1 MKRLFAVLLLIFTL
15 GALSVYAEEE
25 IKFDAVIY
33 VGTGEGITNGKGE
46 TPETACA
53 TLDKAVGR
61 FVPGKEN
68 YHIILVGDT
77 VFEHEMQIKKK
88 YVYISGNGVIT
99 PKIIGTFSGRTRDG
113 EAYMFDVSEKSTLV
127 LGGEDSN
134 IVIDGCAYESEYEF
148 GSVNY
153 RGPDNCYINNNGTL
167 ILRDGVSIQN
177 INVVH
182 PGEYSRQGYIQANN
196 KRAIAV
202 GNSGTAEMD
211 GGVISECGP
220 GYSVSNRYGAVFNF
234 NGGKIT
240 DTKGI
245 AAVYNKGEFNLN
257 GGEISHKYMVII
269 NDGTLNMNRGKV
281 ITKAEETALKGSGDY
296 TKSDEVIIEGKI
308 YNKDRKLVT
317 AEPTSA
323 PKYETEATSAPEK
336 TAAPEPAPVPAAGP
350 ELEAP
355 DENDTIPVYVD
366 RRKIKFT
373 DAYPFIDE
381 SSRTQL
387 PVRAVADMLGCEVS
401 WDGAKRLVT
410 LKKDD
415 ITAELTIGADRI
427 IVNGNPVV
435 MDTAARIENDRT
447 YIPGRYIGEALGY
460 SVEWIDGCVF
470 INSLK

>member
-211 GGVISECGP
+211 G
-220 GYSVSNRYGAVFNF
+220 
-234 NGGKIT
+234 
-240 DTKGI
+240 
-245 AAVYNKGEFNLN
+245 
-257 GGEISHKYMVII
+257 
-269 NDGTLNMNRGKV
+269 
-281 ITKAEETALKGSGDY
+281 
-296 TKSDEVIIEGKI
+296 
-308 YNKDRKLVT
+308 
-317 AEPTSA
+317 
-323 PKYETEATSAPEK
+323 
-336 TAAPEPAPVPAAGP
+336 
-350 ELEAP
+350 
-355 DENDTIPVYVD
+355 
-366 RRKIKFT
+366 
-373 DAYPFIDE
+373 
-381 SSRTQL
+381 
-387 PVRAVADMLGCEVS
+387 
-401 WDGAKRLVT
+401 AKRLVT

-415 ITAELTIGADRI
+415 IIAELTIGADRI
-427 IVNGNPVV
+427 IVNGSPVV

-447 YIPGRYIGEALGY
+447 YIPGRYIGETLGY